1 MPKSRLFDLRDLTRK
16 EILTVLTLSALF
28 LVFQALVVG
37 LLPAHVLMVALFNLL
52 FFAHPF
58 TRKLAV
64 ALIPFVL
71 FEISYDWMRLYP
83 NYKVNPIDI
92 RGLYEAELNLF
103 GITSEGTTMIPGEYF
118 SLHHTT
124 LGDVLAGC
132 FYLCW
137 VPLPMAFG
145 LWLFFKGERRMY
157 LHFALAFLFVN
168 LVGFCGY
175 YIHPAA
181 PPWYALNYGFIP
193 DFSTPG
199 NVAGLARFDELV
211 GIPVFNSIYV
221 NNSNIFAAVP
231 SLHAAYMLV
240 ATIYAVLSRRSW
252 PMVAVMAVVTAG
264 IWWTAVYSCHHY
276 IIDVLLGIATGFVG
290 VWLFEKGLMRLA
302 PFGRFVDRYVSY
314 IE

>member
-1 MPKSRLFDLRDLTRK
+1 MARSRLFDTNGITKGEVRL
-16 EILTVLTLSALF
+16 VLGLSAAF
-28 LVFQALVVG
+28 LLFQALVVG
-37 LLPAHVLMVALFNLL
+37 LLPAHVLMVVLFNLL
-52 FFAHPF
+52 FFAHPY

-64 ALIPFVL
+64 ALIPFIL
-71 FEISYDWMRLYP
+71 FEICYDWMRLYP
-83 NYKVNPIDI
+83 NYKVNPVDI
-92 RGLYEAELNLF
+92 RGLYEAELSLF
-103 GITSEGTTMIPGEYF
+103 GVASEGTTMIPGEYF

-124 LGDVLAGC
+124 LADFLAGC

-137 VPLPMAFG
+137 VPLPIGFG
-145 LWLFFKGERRMY
+145 LWLFFRGERRMY

-181 PPWYALNYGFIP
+181 PPWYALNYGFTP
-193 DFSTPG
+193 DFTTPG
-199 NVAGLARFDELV
+199 NVAGLARFDSLV
-211 GIPVFNSIYV
+211 GVPVFNSIYV

-252 PMVAVMAVVTAG
+252 ALTAVMAVVTIG

-290 VWLFEKGLMRLA
+290 VWLFEKGLMRL
-302 PFGRFVDRYVSY
+302 PSFRRFVDRYVNY
-314 IE
+314 IK